1 MSEEFTET
9 GTCVLCGAA
18 TPETGALNQYCDAC
32 LESSFGD
39 ADNTKTVVCSTCG
52 KEFTAR
58 LGYFG
63 LHDELC
69 KDCKQQT
76 MAQFEQMLMDYVS
89 DVHALRKPKEGTMT
103 NTQELIAS
111 KCDELKELLLE
122 KNRKYGDSALNPIR
136 VFSKANAME
145 QILVRMDD
153 KLNRIKNRQN
163 DEDEDVI
170 KDLAGYLVLYMVAK
184 DMNKQEK

>member
-1 MSEEFTET
+1 MSEEFTKK
-9 GTCVLCGAA
+9 VA
-18 TPETGALNQYCDAC
+18 
-32 LESSFGD
+32 
-39 ADNTKTVVCSTCG
+39 CSTCG

-63 LHDELC
+63 IHDTLC
-69 KDCKQQT
+69 KDCTQQS
-76 MAQFEQMLMDYVS
+76 MAQLEQMLVDYVT
-89 DVHALRKPKEGTMT
+89 DVRAQIKPKEVTMT
-103 NTQELIAS
+103 DTQTLIAS

-136 VFSKANAME
+136 VFSKASSIE
-145 QILVRMDD
+145 QLFVRMDD

-170 KDLAGYLVLYMVAK
+170 KDLAGYLVLYMVARDQTK
-184 DMNKQEK
+184 KENQNDCD